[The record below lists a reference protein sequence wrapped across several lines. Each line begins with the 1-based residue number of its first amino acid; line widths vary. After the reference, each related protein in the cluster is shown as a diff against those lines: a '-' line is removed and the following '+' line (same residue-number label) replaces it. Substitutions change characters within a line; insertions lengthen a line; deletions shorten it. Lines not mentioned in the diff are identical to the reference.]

1 MKTLIVV
8 RHGKSPQVD
17 YVFSDL
23 QRHLNAKGYE
33 EAGKAAE
40 WCRDQGYLPELLI
53 SSPAIRAFSTALVFA
68 QYLGHAPGAIRMREE
83 IYDASERTLLYLL
96 QSLNESADII
106 AIFGHNPG
114 FTEIVRTLAPG
125 KISHMVTAGVAVI
138 GFEAGQWSDIKP
150 GTGKLIADNMG

>member
-17 YVFSDL
+17 YVFSDI

-40 WCRDQGYLPELLI
+40 WCRDAGYLPEVLI
-53 SSPAIRAFSTALVFA
+53 SSPAVRAYSTALVFA
-68 QYLGHAPGAIRMREE
+68 QYLGHSPGSIKLREE
-83 IYDASERTLLYLL
+83 IYDASERTLLYVI
-96 QSLNESADII
+96 QSIKEPAETV

-114 FTEIVRTLAPG
+114 FTEIVRVLAPG
-125 KISHMVTAGVAVI
+125 SINHLVTAGVVVLNFDIDDWSAVK
-138 GFEAGQWSDIKP
+138 E
-150 GTGKLIADNMG
+150 GTGILRADNMG